1 MKTNELRVGINVG
14 QGLSL
19 FFTEG
24 FEIFVGG
31 VGEDDFEDCLTIF
44 IGFVG

>member
-1 MKTNELRVGINVG
+1 MKTNELRAGINVG

-31 VGEDDFEDCLTIF
+31 VGEEDSLSTHLVEALVC
-44 IGFVG
+44 

>member
-1 MKTNELRVGINVG
+1 MVELKIENCKV
-14 QGLSL
+14 GLSL

-31 VGEDDFEDCLTIF
+31 VGEEDSLSTHLVEALVC
-44 IGFVG
+44 

>member
-1 MKTNELRVGINVG
+1 MKTNELRAGINEG

-19 FFTEG
+19 FFAEG

-31 VGEDDFEDCLTIF
+31 VGEEDSLSTQ
-44 IGFVG
+44 IGH